1 MLFYTNI
8 NNLSFL
14 ALFYLGLMSGVLYE
28 ISVFVCKITK
38 NSIIL
43 RNLLDIVVVFCS
55 GIMFIFGINIVAFG
69 SFRAYLVLA
78 FVFGV
83 VIERTS
89 IGFLVAKV
97 CNFVYNKSIKFHS
110 FIRRK
115 YFDTR
120 KTKNNS

>member
-1 MLFYTNI
+1 MLFYTSI

-14 ALFYLGLMSGVLYE
+14 VLFYVGIISGVLYE

-43 RNLLDIVVVFCS
+43 RNLLDVFVVFCS
-55 GIMFIFGINIVAFG
+55 GIMFIFGINIVALG
-69 SFRAYLVLA
+69 NFRVYLALA
-78 FVFGV
+78 FALGV

>member
-1 MLFYTNI
+1 MLFYTSI

-14 ALFYLGLMSGVLYE
+14 ALFYVGIISGVLYE
-28 ISVFVCKITK
+28 ISVFACKITK

-43 RNLLDIVVVFCS
+43 RNLLDVFVVFCS
-55 GIMFIFGINIVAFG
+55 GIMFIFGINIVALG
-69 SFRAYLVLA
+69 NFRVYLALA
-78 FVFGV
+78 FVLGV